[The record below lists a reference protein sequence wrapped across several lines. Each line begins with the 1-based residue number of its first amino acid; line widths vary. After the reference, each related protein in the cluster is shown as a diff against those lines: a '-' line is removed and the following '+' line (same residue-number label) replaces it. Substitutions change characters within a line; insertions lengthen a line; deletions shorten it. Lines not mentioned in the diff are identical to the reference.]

1 MARKTEFDAHRLAED
16 DSSLDDYRTPFRR
29 DYARVVHSPAF
40 RRMQYKTQLFP
51 GHESDFI
58 RNRLTH
64 SIEVSQIAKTIGLK
78 LAKKYPQLDV
88 NPDICETAGLLHDI
102 GHPPFGHV
110 GEDCL
115 DELMVDAGGF
125 ESNAQTLRIIG
136 KLEKKV
142 DDGGSG
148 TKGGKIDLE
157 NRKGLNLTYRT
168 ILSCIKYWKE
178 IPLERKD
185 RKGRPYKGYYSS
197 EKSLIKDVAK
207 KVLDRPPESNCKSI
221 ECSIM
226 DIADDIAY
234 STYDIDDAFKSGFL
248 TPLGMMNASPKLFDG
263 INNKL
268 SLEGGRDYC
277 RSVVQFA
284 YIDWWWENIS
294 KLSEIDFTPYHN
306 YSETSSDEDYNEF
319 KNVVEKVL
327 SQVLYIGQASESLA
341 QNAYVRNAFTS
352 KLIGEAIES
361 VDVLGTIDDEMSIL
375 TPVDFTS
382 QMIKDRVNVFKEFTL
397 QFLISSPEFESISR
411 TERIVIRDIFE
422 ALTAPNGYKLMP
434 RDHQLLYES
443 TKEDDIF
450 AKKRI
455 ICDYIA
461 GMTDR
466 YATEF
471 HKRITAID
479 GVSIF
484 RPYY

>member
-1 MARKTEFDAHRLAED
+1 MARNTEFDAHRLAEGE
-16 DSSLDDYRTPFRR
+16 SSLDDYRTPFRR

-40 RRMQYKTQLFP
+40 RRMQFKTQLFP

-64 SIEVSQIAKTIGLK
+64 SIEVSQIAKTIGLRLK
-78 LAKKYPQLDV
+78 KKYPNLDV
-88 NPDICETAGLLHDI
+88 NPDVCETAGLLHDI

-115 DELMVDAGGF
+115 DELMVNSGGF

-142 DDGGSG
+142 NDGGSG
-148 TKGGKIDLE
+148 NKGGKIDPE
-157 NRKGLNLTYRT
+157 NRKGLDLTYRT

-178 IPLERKD
+178 IPIERTE

-197 EKSLIKDVAK
+197 EKSLIRDVAE

-248 TPLGMMNASPKLFDG
+248 TPLGMMNASPKLFDE

-268 SLEGGRDYC
+268 SLEGGAAYC
-277 RSVVQFA
+277 RTVVQLAF
-284 YIDWWWENIS
+284 IEWWWGHIV
-294 KLSEIDFTPYHN
+294 KLSEIDFSPFRN
-306 YSETSSDEDYNEF
+306 FSDKSSDEDYDDFE
-319 KNVVEKVL
+319 NVIRQTL
-327 SQVLYIGQASESLA
+327 QQSLYIGQASESLA
-341 QNAYVRNAFTS
+341 KDAYARNVFTS
-352 KLIGEAIES
+352 KLINDAIES
-361 VDVLGTIDDEMSIL
+361 VDIVGTIDDEMSIL
-375 TPVDFTS
+375 TPVDFKS

-422 ALTAPNGYKLMP
+422 ALTTPNGYRLMP

-443 TKEDDIF
+443 TKDDDILG
-450 AKKRI
+450 KKRI

-471 HKRITAID
+471 HKRITAVD

>member
-1 MARKTEFDAHRLAED
+1 MARKTKFDDYRLSGCASPID
-16 DSSLDDYRTPFRR
+16 DSRTPFRH

-64 SIEVSQIAKTIGLK
+64 SIEVAQIAKTIGLK
-78 LAKKYPQLDV
+78 LKKKYPKLDV

-110 GEDCL
+110 GENCL
-115 DELMVDAGGF
+115 DELMADAGGF

-142 DDGGSG
+142 NDEKCETNGGN
-148 TKGGKIDLE
+148 IDLDS
-157 NRKGLNLTYRT
+157 RKGLDLTYRT
-168 ILSCIKYWKE
+168 ILSCIKYWRE
-178 IPLERKD
+178 IPLVRTD
-185 RKGRPYKGYYSS
+185 RGGRTSKGYYSS
-197 EKSLIKDVAK
+197 ESSLITDVAK
-207 KVLDRPPESNCKSI
+207 KVLNRKPASDCKSI

-234 STYDIDDAFKSGFL
+234 STYDIDDAFKSGFI
-248 TPLGMMNASPKLFDG
+248 TPLGMMNSSDKLFDA

-268 SLEGGRDYC
+268 SLEGGSDYC
-277 RSVVQFA
+277 RSVVQIAF
-284 YIDWWWENIS
+284 IDWWWGNVV
-294 KLSEIDFTPYHN
+294 KLSEIDFSPFN
-306 YSETSSDEDYNEF
+306 NFSEKSDNKAYQNF
-319 KNVVEKVL
+319 VKVVRETL
-327 SQVLYIGQASESLA
+327 SQILYIGQASESLA
-341 QNAYVRNAFTS
+341 ENAYVRNAFTS
-352 KLIGEAIES
+352 NLINEAVES
-361 VDVLGTIDDEMSIL
+361 VDVVGTIDDEMSIL
-375 TPVDFTS
+375 TPIDFRS

-397 QFLISSPEFESISR
+397 QFLVSSPKFESISR
-411 TERIVIRDIFE
+411 TERIVIREIFE
-422 ALTAPNGYKLMP
+422 ALTAPGGYKLMP
-434 RDHQLLYES
+434 RDHQLLFES
-443 TKEDDIF
+443 TKDDDF
-450 AKKRI
+450 FGKKRI

-466 YATEF
+466 YAIEF
-471 HKRITAID
+471 HKRISAVD